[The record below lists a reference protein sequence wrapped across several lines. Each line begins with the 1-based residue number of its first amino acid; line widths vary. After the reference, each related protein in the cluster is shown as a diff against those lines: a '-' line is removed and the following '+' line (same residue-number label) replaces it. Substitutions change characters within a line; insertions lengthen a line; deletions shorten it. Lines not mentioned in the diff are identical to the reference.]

1 LIDLLLENTS
11 LGIEKCDWLL
21 PGSPVILGEVSGL
34 FGVNGEV
41 RVFDFSRRRGD
52 ILNFDP
58 WMIGKDKA
66 WQQVS
71 VLKARHHQAT
81 LVAQL
86 EGFSDRDVSREL
98 IGATIAIRREQLP
111 ELDDGEYY
119 WHQLEGLLVINESG
133 DEFGIVEKMLETGA
147 NDVLVV
153 RGSQQLLIPYTSS
166 TIINV
171 DLLKRQ
177 IRVNWGLDY

>member
-1 LIDLLLENTS
+1 MIDLLLENTS
-11 LGIEKCDWLL
+11 LGIEKCAWPLS
-21 PGSPVILGEVSGL
+21 GTPVILGEISGL
-34 FGVNGEV
+34 FGVHGEV

-58 WMIGKDKA
+58 WMIGKDNG

-71 VLKARHHQAT
+71 VLKARHHLDT

-86 EGFSDRDVSREL
+86 EGFSDREVSRGL
-98 IGATIAIRREQLP
+98 IGATIAIRDEQLP

-119 WHQLEGLLVINESG
+119 WHQLEGLSVINESG
-133 DEFGIVEKMLETGA
+133 EEFGIVEKMMETGA
-147 NDVLVV
+147 NDVLVI
-153 RGSQQLLIPYTSS
+153 RGRQQLLIPYTSS

-171 DLLKRQ
+171 DLLERQ
-177 IRVNWGLDY
+177 IRVNWELDY